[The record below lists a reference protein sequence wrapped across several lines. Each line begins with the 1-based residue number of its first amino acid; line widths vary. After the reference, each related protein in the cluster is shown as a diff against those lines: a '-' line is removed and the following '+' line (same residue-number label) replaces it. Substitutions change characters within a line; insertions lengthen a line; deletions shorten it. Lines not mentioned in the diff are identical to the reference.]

1 VGEALGRFL
10 LVRGLALPG
19 TMLQFVRFAVVGAS
33 GYALN
38 LGVFALAHR
47 VMDYRLAAGVA
58 FIVAVVNNFL
68 WNRAWTFRDARGGHA
83 GFQAVRFL
91 AISLAA
97 FVFGLALLDVLV
109 RDAGMN
115 EVLAQAISIVMAT
128 PLSFVGNKLWSFRE
142 PAS

>member
-1 VGEALGRFL
+1 
-10 LVRGLALPG
+10 
-19 TMLQFVRFAVVGAS
+19 MLQFVRFAVVGAS

-38 LGVFALAHR
+38 LGVFAIAHH
-47 VMDYRLAAGVA
+47 VMDYRFAAGVA
-58 FIVAVVNNFL
+58 FLVAVVNNFL

-91 AISLAA
+91 AISLGA

-109 RDAGMN
+109 REAGMN
-115 EVLAQAISIVMAT
+115 PLLAQAISIVMAT

-142 PAS
+142 PA

>member
-1 VGEALGRFL
+1 
-10 LVRGLALPG
+10 
-19 TMLQFVRFAVVGAS
+19 MLQFARFAVVGAS

-47 VMDYRLAAGVA
+47 VMDYRLSAGVA
-58 FIVAVVNNFL
+58 FLVAVGNNFL

-97 FVFGLALLDVLV
+97 FAFGLLVLDVLV
-109 RDAGMN
+109 RDAKLDPL
-115 EVLAQAISIVMAT
+115 LAQAIAIVMAT

-142 PAS
+142 PA